1 MNAWIFDSGLF
12 SNPYHFSKQHHKT
25 KQYYYTFIQVFM
37 ACLLLSFIFQSHL
50 FQKPSKS
57 ISLLCNTHLS
67 AIPLSLYF
75 CHSLQRSSHMV
86 LFTHL
91 APSHFWKVA
100 FKLQHRK
107 PNYTRPIHTHAHT
120 HPTRVMSQISLCC
133 TLKTPKPSAATIST
147 CPSPQ
152 SNHLNFASG
161 CLPFLTFYLFSD
173 LSAKPSAP

>member
-25 KQYYYTFIQVFM
+25 KQYYYTFIQVSM

-107 PNYTRPIHTHAHT
+107 PNYTRPIHTHVHT
-120 HPTRVMSQISLCC
+120 SYWSDEPDQLVLHSEDSQAICC
-133 TLKTPKPSAATIST
+133 YYLHLSIST
-147 CPSPQ
+147 E
-152 SNHLNFASG
+152 
-161 CLPFLTFYLFSD
+161 
-173 LSAKPSAP
+173 